1 MCSRLV
7 TSFSPLGFESF
18 HSTHIVLTYYV
29 YYCFMH
35 EPASPQRVVQR
46 ITSITKQG
54 EGRTQLSFALF
65 SLLPFGKCICNPPA
79 KLMKSY
85 VQLPPIPSGPPFLF
99 MSIVKSFYVDYFCCC
114 IKYPKLIYSFSRY
127 VSWCVLIILGV
138 PYITAHIYCKS
149 SNLSNTDIRNDSIDL
164 R

>member
-1 MCSRLV
+1 MVGIGLTYLLKSGWEGAIAPSAPTHPVPSALHIIAHMCCVFWQPCVRDSLPHFLHWDSNPFTVR
-7 TSFSPLGFESF
+7 TYY
-18 HSTHIVLTYYV
+18 ILTYYV

-79 KLMKSY
+79 KVMKSY
-85 VQLPPIPSGPPFLF
+85 VRFNF
-99 MSIVKSFYVDYFCCC
+99 R
-114 IKYPKLIYSFSRY
+114 RY
-127 VSWCVLIILGV
+127 LMLIICNIAKNHTS
-138 PYITAHIYCKS
+138 ITKH
-149 SNLSNTDIRNDSIDL
+149 DE
-164 R
+164 

>member
-1 MCSRLV
+1 MRHAHHCTYMLRVLAAMCSRLV

-18 HSTHIVLTYYV
+18 HSTYVLHTYLHIMYV

-54 EGRTQLSFALF
+54 EGRTKLSLALF

-85 VQLPPIPSGPPFLF
+85 VRFNF
-99 MSIVKSFYVDYFCCC
+99 R
-114 IKYPKLIYSFSRY
+114 RY
-127 VSWCVLIILGV
+127 LMLIICNMYPRTIHL
-138 PYITAHIYCKS
+138 
-149 SNLSNTDIRNDSIDL
+149 LRNMMNDN
-164 R
+164 RKKA

>member
-1 MCSRLV
+1 MTRICFSFLRVKTSYAPRTSLHIYVLRVLAAMCSRLV

-79 KLMKSY
+79 KVMKSY
-85 VQLPPIPSGPPFLF
+85 V
-99 MSIVKSFYVDYFCCC
+99 SFNFR
-114 IKYPKLIYSFSRY
+114 RY
-127 VSWCVLIILGV
+127 LMLIICNIAKNHTS
-138 PYITAHIYCKS
+138 ITKH
-149 SNLSNTDIRNDSIDL
+149 DE
-164 R
+164 

>member
-1 MCSRLV
+1 MTRICFSFLRV
-7 TSFSPLGFESF
+7 KTSYAPRTSLHIYVACFGSHVFATRYLIFSIGIRILSQYLRP
-18 HSTHIVLTYYV
+18 TYILTYYV

-85 VQLPPIPSGPPFLF
+85 VRFNF
-99 MSIVKSFYVDYFCCC
+99 R
-114 IKYPKLIYSFSRY
+114 RY
-127 VSWCVLIILGV
+127 LMLIICNIAKNHTS
-138 PYITAHIYCKS
+138 ITKH
-149 SNLSNTDIRNDSIDL
+149 DE
-164 R
+164 